1 MKLPVIDDANR
12 YLVSKFINI
21 LNYNM
26 GGQLIK
32 GYSIQGESQGVV
44 GLTKSWKLYRAK
56 KGGSHVHASI
66 FLIEKRQLK
75 KSDR

>member
-1 MKLPVIDDANR
+1 
-12 YLVSKFINI
+12 
-21 LNYNM
+21 M